1 MPALHSS
8 AANENELSGEFTL
21 SIQVA
26 QMTGPVAEA
35 GQRRT
40 TRHPVVALESERCR
54 ALERSDLDALLKI
67 FSETLTY
74 VHSNGAVHDRA
85 TLLEHLRDDVRFSL
99 IERSGLTV
107 EHWGSVAICT
117 GLMRLRGHRVSDN
130 QNFFATT
137 FVTQTWTNHG
147 TGWRLTLMQS
157 TKVAGA
163 MWPAIDINENGNH

>member
-8 AANENELSGEFTL
+8 APNENQLSGEFTS

-35 GQRRT
+35 GQHRT
-40 TRHPVVALESERCR
+40 TSHPVVALESERCR
-54 ALERSDLDALLKI
+54 ALERSDFDTLLKI

-74 VHSNGAVHDRA
+74 VHSNGVVHDRA
-85 TLLEHLRDDVRFSL
+85 RLLEHLRDEVCFSA

-117 GLMRLRGHRVSDN
+117 GMMRLHGHRVSDN
-130 QNFFATT
+130 HNFLATT

-157 TKVAGA
+157 TKIADA